1 MALEGRNLNT
11 MQDAQGGM
19 LIAVLIVSVAIFL
32 VCREIVCWYFKINE
46 LNSKL
51 DTTNKTLADIRDLLA
66 HAAAATTAPLLPTGQ
81 ALPTALKGISPAK
94 PTSAPE

>member
-1 MALEGRNLNT
+1 
-11 MQDAQGGM
+11 MQEAQV
-19 LIAVLIVSVAIFL
+19 ATLIVVLGISVAIFL

-66 HAAAATTAPLLPTGQ
+66 HTAASAAPVQPVAVLPT
-81 ALPTALKGISPAK
+81 TLKGISPAK
-94 PTSAPE
+94 PSNAP

>member
-1 MALEGRNLNT
+1 
-11 MQDAQGGM
+11 MQEAQVAT
-19 LIAVLIVSVAIFL
+19 LIVVLIVSVAIFL

-66 HAAAATTAPLLPTGQ
+66 HSAAASTAQLLPTGQ
-81 ALPTALKGISPAK
+81 ALPTALRGISPAK
-94 PTSAPE
+94 PTSAP

>member
-1 MALEGRNLNT
+1 
-11 MQDAQGGM
+11 MQDAQV
-19 LIAVLIVSVAIFL
+19 ATLIVVLGISLAIFL

-66 HAAAATTAPLLPTGQ
+66 HSAAASTAPGPVGSP

-94 PTSAPE
+94 PTGAP